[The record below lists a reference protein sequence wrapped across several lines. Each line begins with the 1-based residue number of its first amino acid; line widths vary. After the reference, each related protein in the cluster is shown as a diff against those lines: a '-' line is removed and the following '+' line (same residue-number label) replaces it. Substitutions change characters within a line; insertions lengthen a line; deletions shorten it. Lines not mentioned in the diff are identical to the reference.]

1 MNAKNVAFF
10 DMDGTITVPLY
21 KYNGKLV
28 TGFPLDEWNAF
39 IKKEQEHA
47 YDNVEL
53 LMPVL
58 EYANSL
64 KSRGWDCKIL
74 TSAAIPEEEKAKI
87 IFVRNDRR
95 LHVFSDI
102 LFVKYVKD
110 KPDYILEYAKRNHM
124 RPDQCILV
132 EDSAETAWT
141 ANRFGIRTML
151 LSHVCSKTYDAAE
164 D

>member
-1 MNAKNVAFF
+1 MTTKNVAFF

-64 KSRGWDCKIL
+64 KSRGWD
-74 TSAAIPEEEKAKI
+74 
-87 IFVRNDRR
+87 
-95 LHVFSDI
+95 
-102 LFVKYVKD
+102 
-110 KPDYILEYAKRNHM
+110 
-124 RPDQCILV
+124 
-132 EDSAETAWT
+132 
-141 ANRFGIRTML
+141 
-151 LSHVCSKTYDAAE
+151 
-164 D
+164 